1 MVLSEIGFFN
11 GISVHLFGQ
20 VSASGPIVTLFQGA
34 LAFIFLYRSKWNK
47 YVYLLLFT
55 AFYMRFL
62 AGLMNFINL
71 NDEGRISVF
80 LNLGIFTL
88 PILVSGLLFY
98 MTYKVSVKWSLG
110 WPFQLYT
117 TLIIMFI
124 SSALILVDQFYGI
137 HIIG

>member
-1 MVLSEIGFFN
+1 
-11 GISVHLFGQ
+11 
-20 VSASGPIVTLFQGA
+20 
-34 LAFIFLYRSKWNK
+34 
-47 YVYLLLFT
+47 
-55 AFYMRFL
+55 MRFL

-117 TLIIMFI
+117 TLSIMLI
-124 SSALILVDQFYGI
+124 SSALILADQFIGI
-137 HIIG
+137 QIIG